1 MAELVRFGVAMPE
14 DLVARF
20 DAATANFRNRSDAL
34 RRLVQ
39 EFLAERE
46 FAPDQEV
53 MGTVTLL
60 YDHHRSREPG
70 GLTEIQHD
78 AGGLVHST
86 MHVHLDPHRCLEVV
100 VVRGPGG
107 EIRDLVERLGSAPG
121 VLQARL
127 QAAPLRPAGR

>member
-70 GLTEIQHD
+70 GPTEIQHD

-86 MHVHLDPHRCLEVV
+86 MHVHLDHRRCLEVV
-100 VVRGPGG
+100 VVQGPGG
-107 EIRDLVERLGSAPG
+107 KIRDLVERLGSAPG

-127 QAAPLRPAGR
+127 QAAPLLPAGP